1 MVLTTM
7 GFGGVPEVVFQL
19 MRNLPR
25 DRYATSLCVLKREA
39 DADNVCD
46 QRRDRFAELGFDVH
60 YAAESSRKL
69 ETVASVAQWI
79 EDQELDVLHTHSNR
93 PNVIGRMAG
102 TLCRS
107 SGLRIV
113 AHYHN
118 QYDDK
123 WERDPAMLAFER
135 RLAHTTDAMI
145 AVSESVRQHVAANIG
160 VPSSRLDVI
169 GNGVD
174 AAAFASG
181 DRSSARAV
189 LGVDDGL
196 LLVGLVGRITEQKG
210 QEDFVAAA
218 LRLCA
223 VRGDVQFWMVG
234 FAEDH
239 ALHQRLLQVVTDAGM
254 AARIRFLGNR
264 DDMARIYAAL
274 DLVVA
279 PSRWEGFGIMLIE
292 AMAAGRAIVASDTG
306 AIPEIVRDGET
317 AVLVPPRDVD
327 ALVAAMD
334 ALLRDP
340 ARRALLGAAGRRR
353 GREFGWGAVTEKVAA
368 VYERIL
374 RLPIANQAAQ

>member
-1 MVLTTM
+1 MSDHARTEDPSDETAAGPRPKRRVGMVLTTM

-19 MRNLPR
+19 MRHLPR
-25 DRYATSLCVLKREA
+25 DRYATSLCVLKRET

-46 QRRDRFAELGFDVH
+46 ERRDRFAELGFDVH

-79 EDQELDVLHTHSNR
+79 EDRALDVLHTHSNR

-160 VPSSRLDVI
+160 VPSSRLEVI

-174 AAAFASG
+174 ASAFASG
-181 DRSSARAV
+181 DRVSARAA
-189 LGVDDGL
+189 LSIDDEV

-223 VRGDVQFWMVG
+223 VRRDVQFWMVG

-239 ALHQRLLQVVTDAGM
+239 ALHERLVRVVADAGM
-254 AARIRFLGNR
+254 TARIR
-264 DDMARIYAAL
+264 
-274 DLVVA
+274 
-279 PSRWEGFGIMLIE
+279 
-292 AMAAGRAIVASDTG
+292 
-306 AIPEIVRDGET
+306 
-317 AVLVPPRDVD
+317 
-327 ALVAAMD
+327 
-334 ALLRDP
+334 
-340 ARRALLGAAGRRR
+340 
-353 GREFGWGAVTEKVAA
+353 
-368 VYERIL
+368 
-374 RLPIANQAAQ
+374 